1 MRFWRHILP
10 GVNKVLF
17 MAVLAAAVTLMSP
30 SGSTAQ
36 DKIMIFGGPGHD
48 TYLGCL
54 SCSDYSTESV
64 FNEFSQFGSSYSTN
78 SIYNSFSRFGSQFS
92 KFSACS
98 RTASDP
104 PVIVNQDGDYYG
116 RLTIN
121 NSHPDQISSREI
133 LSWLRRVC
141 GS

>member
-1 MRFWRHILP
+1 
-10 GVNKVLF
+10 
-17 MAVLAAAVTLMSP
+17 MAVLAAAVMLMSP
-30 SGSTAQ
+30 SGSAAQ
-36 DKIMIFGGPGHD
+36 GKIMIFGGSEHD

-54 SCSDYSTESV
+54 SCSEYSSESV

-78 SIYNSFSRFGSQFS
+78 SIYNSLSRFGSRLS
-92 KFSACS
+92 TYSACS

-133 LSWLRRVC
+133 LSWLRSVC